1 MPLVLVISRGSDFSE
16 LAGVHKNDPQGFSV
30 VLSPILNIVLV
41 GLGEHVCYSHS
52 SSPQQFFCNLRTKT
66 FARAPV
72 VLLLSCSNP
81 NTTSQFLKA
90 CPVTMPPSFLLFML
104 DADHHRLHD
113 DCEP

>member
-1 MPLVLVISRGSDFSE
+1 MPLVLLISRGSDFSE

-30 VLSPILNIVLV
+30 VLSHILNIVLV

-66 FARAPV
+66 FACAPV

-81 NTTSQFLKA
+81 NTTSQFL
-90 CPVTMPPSFLLFML
+90 
-104 DADHHRLHD
+104 
-113 DCEP
+113 